1 MTQIFN
7 EIFTNTSSELSVPV
21 TLAAMLIALV
31 TGLFTAYTYYKTQ
44 DDFSYQ
50 RSMALTLLILP
61 AILCMIILFV
71 GSNVARAF
79 SLAGT
84 LSIIRFRSAPG
95 DMRDIGFIFFDIAA
109 GLACGVGLYGYA
121 VLFTFVLCMVIF
133 AFEKANLFDK
143 DKQIRTLRITV
154 PEELNTKNA
163 FTDILNEY
171 TKKFSLS
178 KIKTTDLG
186 SLFEVVYNVT
196 LKSETNEQEFINK
209 LRTRNGNLTIILSEI
224 PHIVK

>member
-7 EIFTNTSSELSVPV
+7 EILTNTSGELSVPV

-121 VLFTFVLCMVIF
+121 VLFTFVLCTVIF
-133 AFEKANLFDK
+133 AFEKANLFDR
-143 DKQIRTLRITV
+143 DKQVRTLRITV

-209 LRTRNGNLTIILSEI
+209 LRTRNGNLTIILAEM